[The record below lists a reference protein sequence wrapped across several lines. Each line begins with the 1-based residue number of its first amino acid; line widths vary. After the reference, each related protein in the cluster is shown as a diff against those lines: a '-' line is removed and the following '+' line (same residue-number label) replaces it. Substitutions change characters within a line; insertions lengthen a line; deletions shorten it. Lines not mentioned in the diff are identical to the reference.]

1 MSNDKTQ
8 QQKNSPESSKQTE
21 NDSLEGNEHSSKSDK
36 DNLHN
41 TSRSSRHNRYYSRSH
56 SRSHSRHHRHHSS
69 RRRSHSRSR
78 SREKTKKKNTLF
90 DVIKN
95 VEATMSCK
103 FAFQI
108 LLNSTKGGSN
118 SQFQFHRTSLS
129 LW

>member
-1 MSNDKTQ
+1 MSNDKIQ
-8 QQKNSPESSKQTE
+8 QQTNSPESSKQTE
-21 NDSLEGNEHSSKSDK
+21 NDNLEGNDHSSKSDK
-36 DNLHN
+36 DNFHN
-41 TSRSSRHNRYYSRSH
+41 TSRSSRHNRYH

-69 RRRSHSRSR
+69 RHRSHSRSR

-108 LLNSTKGGSN
+108 LLNSTKRGNN